1 MKTYFYFK
9 AEAYYIINHG
19 GGPVKEG
26 GHPLRLVGM
35 ILNGVCVSRVRSS
48 SQAKTSR
55 GGLNMAKM
63 SKEIMDVFN
72 DPGSAKVLATAGA
85 TALEVNA
92 APKGSLRA
100 VSEDV
105 IAFADIFGD
114 KTNKNLQLN
123 KKVSALAF
131 KVSPVA
137 GYQVKGT
144 FLGFQTSGELFD
156 RFAKEVK
163 EKIKLDIRGVGTIRV
178 DEVYAVAPPEPG
190 KKIA

>member
-1 MKTYFYFK
+1 
-9 AEAYYIINHG
+9 
-19 GGPVKEG
+19 
-26 GHPLRLVGM
+26 
-35 ILNGVCVSRVRSS
+35 
-48 SQAKTSR
+48 
-55 GGLNMAKM
+55 MAKM
-63 SKEIMDVFN
+63 SKEIMEVFN
-72 DPGSAKVLATAGA
+72 DPSSAKVLATAGS

-92 APKGSLRA
+92 VPKGSLRA
-100 VSEDV
+100 VNEDT

-131 KVSPVA
+131 KTSPVA

-144 FLGFQTSGELFD
+144 FLGYQTSGELFEG
-156 RFAKEVK
+156 FAKMVK
-163 EKIKLDIRGVGTIRV
+163 EKINLDIRAVGTIRV

>member
-1 MKTYFYFK
+1 
-9 AEAYYIINHG
+9 
-19 GGPVKEG
+19 
-26 GHPLRLVGM
+26 
-35 ILNGVCVSRVRSS
+35 
-48 SQAKTSR
+48 
-55 GGLNMAKM
+55 MARM
-63 SKEIMDVFN
+63 SKEVMDVFN
-72 DPGSAKVLATAGA
+72 DPISSKVLATAGS

-92 APKGSLRA
+92 VPKGSLRA
-100 VSEDV
+100 VNEDT

-131 KVSPVA
+131 KTNPAA

-144 FLGFQTSGELFD
+144 FLGYQTSGDLFD
-156 RFAKEVK
+156 KFAKDVK
-163 EKIKLDIRGVGTIRV
+163 EKIKLDIRAVGTIRV

>member
-1 MKTYFYFK
+1 
-9 AEAYYIINHG
+9 
-19 GGPVKEG
+19 
-26 GHPLRLVGM
+26 
-35 ILNGVCVSRVRSS
+35 
-48 SQAKTSR
+48 
-55 GGLNMAKM
+55 MAKM
-63 SKEIMDVFN
+63 SREVMDVFN
-72 DPGSAKVLATAGA
+72 DPGSAKVLATAGS

-123 KKVSALAF
+123 KRVSAVAF
-131 KVSPVA
+131 KLSPVA

-156 RFAKEVK
+156 RFAREIK
-163 EKIKLDIRGVGTIRV
+163 EKINLDIRAVGTIRV
-178 DEVYAVAPPEPG
+178 DEIYAVAPPDAG
-190 KKIA
+190 KKIV

>member
-1 MKTYFYFK
+1 
-9 AEAYYIINHG
+9 
-19 GGPVKEG
+19 
-26 GHPLRLVGM
+26 
-35 ILNGVCVSRVRSS
+35 
-48 SQAKTSR
+48 
-55 GGLNMAKM
+55 MAKM
-63 SKEIMDVFN
+63 SKEVMDVFN
-72 DPGSAKVLATAGA
+72 DPSSAKVLATAGS
-85 TALEVNA
+85 TVLEINA
-92 APKGSLRA
+92 VPKGSLRA
-100 VSEDV
+100 VSEEV

-131 KVSPVA
+131 KTSPVT
-137 GYQVKGT
+137 GYQIKGT

-163 EKIKLDIRGVGTIRV
+163 EKIKLDIRAVGTIRV

>member
-1 MKTYFYFK
+1 
-9 AEAYYIINHG
+9 
-19 GGPVKEG
+19 
-26 GHPLRLVGM
+26 
-35 ILNGVCVSRVRSS
+35 
-48 SQAKTSR
+48 
-55 GGLNMAKM
+55 MAKM
-63 SKEIMDVFN
+63 SKEVMDVFN
-72 DPGSAKVLATAGA
+72 DPSSAKVLATAGS

-92 APKGSLRA
+92 VPKGSLRA
-100 VSEDV
+100 VSEEV

-131 KVSPVA
+131 KTNPVA

-144 FLGFQTSGELFD
+144 FLGYQTSGELFEG
-156 RFAKEVK
+156 FAKMVK
-163 EKIKLDIRGVGTIRV
+163 EKINLDIRAVGTIRV

>member
-1 MKTYFYFK
+1 
-9 AEAYYIINHG
+9 
-19 GGPVKEG
+19 
-26 GHPLRLVGM
+26 
-35 ILNGVCVSRVRSS
+35 
-48 SQAKTSR
+48 
-55 GGLNMAKM
+55 MAKM
-63 SKEIMDVFN
+63 SKEVMDVFN
-72 DPGSAKVLATAGA
+72 DPSSAKVLATAGS

-92 APKGSLRA
+92 VPKGSLTA
-100 VSEDV
+100 IGEDT

-131 KVSPVA
+131 KTSPVA

-144 FLGFQTSGELFD
+144 FLGYQTSGEIFD
-156 RFAKEVK
+156 RFAKTVK
-163 EKIKLDIRGVGTIRV
+163 EKIKLNIKAVGTIRV

>member
-1 MKTYFYFK
+1 
-9 AEAYYIINHG
+9 
-19 GGPVKEG
+19 
-26 GHPLRLVGM
+26 
-35 ILNGVCVSRVRSS
+35 
-48 SQAKTSR
+48 
-55 GGLNMAKM
+55 MAKM
-63 SKEIMDVFN
+63 SKEVMDVFN
-72 DPGSAKVLATAGA
+72 DPSGAKVLATAGS

-100 VSEDV
+100 VSDEV

-131 KVSPVA
+131 KMSPVA

-144 FLGFQTSGELFD
+144 FLGFQTSGELFNS
-156 RFAKEVK
+156 FAKEIK
-163 EKIKLDIRGVGTIRV
+163 EKINLDIRAVGTIRV
-178 DEVYAVAPPEPG
+178 DEIYAVAPPEPG